1 MMAAH
6 KVVVCRGRR
15 IDRTARN
22 LAGRLEREAL
32 LGPNPLQGMHFP
44 ELLLSKLLKVA

>member
-1 MMAAH
+1 VLSCFPLSMMA
-6 KVVVCRGRR
+6 R

-22 LAGRLEREAL
+22 LAARLEREAL